1 MADPR
6 DLAKL
11 HEEAVSAAYN
21 AWMQATLAQVV
32 RQSYG
37 VDQHQE
43 AVERAKGVDQ
53 HQEAVERAKGVLDAA
68 IRAYL
73 AHVAA
78 AGWKLTPREADQAM
92 VKAGLDA
99 IRDSRNIWQAQHTA
113 APALPPGEDDPPS

>member
-11 HEEAVSAAYN
+11 HEEAVEKAVKAYW
-21 AWMQATLAQVV
+21 ADATPEPTM
-32 RQSYG
+32 
-37 VDQHQE
+37 DT
-43 AVERAKGVDQ
+43 
-53 HQEAVERAKGVLDAA
+53 A

-99 IRDSRNIWQAQHTA
+99 IRDSRNIWQAQHAA
-113 APALPPGEDDPPS
+113 APALPPGEG